1 MSFREDLNFD
11 FERALLS
18 LDRVAARQIIASA
31 DPLSTPLQLAER
43 LVTPALERIGKAWEQ
58 GRVALSQVYMS
69 GRICEELVNTL
80 LPDSSLERIEQ
91 PRIAI
96 ATLQDQHA
104 LGKRIVYSVMRASG
118 FSLKDFGQ
126 GIGPAEL
133 VSRVRQERI
142 EVLLISVLMLP
153 SALLVREVRN
163 GLASAEIPARIIVGG
178 APFTLDRRLWREVG
192 ADAMGCYA
200 SEAPDLV
207 RQLSRSEGQPS

>member
-1 MSFREDLNFD
+1 
-11 FERALLS
+11 
-18 LDRVAARQIIASA
+18 
-31 DPLSTPLQLAER
+31 
-43 LVTPALERIGKAWEQ
+43 
-58 GRVALSQVYMS
+58 
-69 GRICEELVNTL
+69 
-80 LPDSSLERIEQ
+80 
-91 PRIAI
+91 
-96 ATLQDQHA
+96 
-104 LGKRIVYSVMRASG
+104 MRASG

-163 GLASAEIPARIIVGG
+163 GLASAEIPVRIIVGG

-207 RQLSRSEGQPS
+207 RQLSRSEGQPP